1 MLPISIKHRDGVIYH
16 FYNKS
21 CLKKPKG
28 KRHAFSKINQ
38 SQVSSFVNKFKAG
51 ELLRINK
58 LVKKYTNIRRDTVKK
73 RIIRALSH
81 GDLYVVSQDTVS
93 PVSRGEMQA
102 LRQEIKLLLNNL
114 ISIEQQESQKI
125 EEEHKRRNGLEK
137 AGEYVYETAAGLGG
151 SVVSFLTWVKD
162 VVELVSPTMQLI
174 RQLEAAK
181 VASGADPKNWF
192 VTYNS
197 HLKASNHKELIDVLG
212 FDYTKINQEQTNELF
227 ETAHLVWED
236 EETQIIITNFVKQ
249 YAAAQHSLEWA
260 NFAGSA
266 AFDVILTALL
276 AFFTGGAG
284 AVAATGAKVGKLA
297 GPLKKLG
304 EKFVELGKLLKRV
317 EKPKV
322 EIKKTKVEGS
332 KNGRGS
338 GNNNTANATVP
349 QDVPMSQDEYDR
361 IINLEQK
368 NRPEDVTE
376 YLPAEY
382 VDEHL
387 DKFKNEGGAFIAVEG
402 WIKSDRPDR
411 QSFQESGK
419 FVGLSS
425 EMDEVI
431 VKYKSSGNDPNV
443 LRDEL
448 NLGENVDLSNEK
460 IVYVKIPPD
469 DERFGYEMPTGNEPG
484 ALEGEWVPGGYTKNG
499 TSEAVLTGGDN
510 IKHNGD
516 VNNISDMFG
525 SNAEAL
531 Q

>member
-28 KRHAFSKINQ
+28 KRLAFSKINQ
-38 SQVSSFVNKFKAG
+38 SLVSSFANKFKAS
-51 ELLRINK
+51 EILRINK
-58 LVKKYTNIRRDTVKK
+58 LVKKCTNTRRDTVKK

-81 GDLYVVSQDTVS
+81 GDMYVVSQDTAS

-125 EEEHKRRNGLEK
+125 EEEHKRRSGLEK
-137 AGEYVYETAAGLGG
+137 AGEYVYETAAGLGS

-162 VVELVSPTMQLI
+162 VAELVSPTMQLI

-212 FDYTKINQEQTNELF
+212 FDYTKINQQQTNELF
-227 ETAHLVWED
+227 ETAHFVWED

-284 AVAATGAKVGKLA
+284 AVASAGAKVGKLA

-304 EKFVELGKLLKRV
+304 EKFVELGKLLKKV
-317 EKPKV
+317 EKPRVKSGVPIAISPSKGTSARSRDDQKGQKGQNDRADRDDRDDIKSNEPIKTNPKNIRAASKTWPPDKKERFDTADKYYDEAGYEDYDSHLRAIDYDKPV
-322 EIKKTKVEGS
+322 EIVEISEGEKLYQYSYPDRVTGEPKIGS
-332 KNGRGS
+332 YYYGNKSVDPNKLGFDIKGRKMIEVETENKGSFLQSSAADIEDWNGS
-338 GNNNTANATVP
+338 GK
-349 QDVPMSQDEYDR
+349 
-361 IINLEQK
+361 I
-368 NRPEDVTE
+368 
-376 YLPAEY
+376 
-382 VDEHL
+382 
-387 DKFKNEGGAFIAVEG
+387 FEGGETQLF
-402 WIKSDRPDR
+402 
-411 QSFQESGK
+411 
-419 FVGLSS
+419 
-425 EMDEVI
+425 
-431 VKYKSSGNDPNV
+431 NPNM
-443 LRDEL
+443 
-448 NLGENVDLSNEK
+448 GS
-460 IVYVKIPPD
+460 
-469 DERFGYEMPTGNEPG
+469 T
-484 ALEGEWVPGGYTKNG
+484 
-499 TSEAVLTGGDN
+499 N
-510 IKHNGD
+510 IK
-516 VNNISDMFG
+516 VIK
-525 SNAEAL
+525 
-531 Q
+531 